1 MSVVLL
7 VVRLALAAI
16 FAVAAVSKLA
26 DRSQT
31 RRTLTEFGVPAGLAP
46 AGAVVL
52 PVAELAAAVLLVP
65 TPTARWG
72 ALLALVLLALFTIG
86 IGRVLARGERPDCNC
101 FGGVHSAPVGP
112 GTLVRNLVFA
122 AGAALVLAAGG
133 GESLT
138 ALDGEAVLAIA
149 AAAAGLLLLGLTW
162 FCWELFK
169 QNGRLL
175 SRVAVLEETVGL
187 GSEQLPPLAEFELG
201 DPAPD
206 IVFAT
211 PEGEP
216 VLVSQLLRPDRP
228 VALIFTDPAC
238 GGCQALTERLPELRE
253 EIGDAVEPILLR
265 AKREALIA
273 YGVGA
278 IPGAVAIDSE
288 GRMASAAAIGE
299 KAVVDLLRSIGD
311 GPDLE
316 LIEVSRSGGS
326 RPEHVGRPLDI
337 SARSAGVQR

>member
-1 MSVVLL
+1 MVSVALL
-7 VVRLALAAI
+7 VLRLGLAAI
-16 FAVAAVSKLA
+16 FAVAAVAKLA

-31 RRTLTEFGVPAGLAP
+31 RRTLTEFGVPAGLVP
-46 AGAVVL
+46 AGALLL
-52 PVAELAAAVLLVP
+52 PAAELAAAVLLVP

-72 ALLALVLLALFTIG
+72 ALLALLLLALFAIG

-112 GTLVRNLVFA
+112 WTLGRNLA
-122 AGAALVLAAGG
+122 LALGAAVVLAGGAGK
-133 GESLT
+133 SLA
-138 ALDGEAVLAIA
+138 ALDGEAVLVIA
-149 AAAAGLLLLGLTW
+149 AAAAGLLVLGLGW

-175 SRVAVLEETVGL
+175 SRVAVLEEAVGI
-187 GSEQLPPLAEFELG
+187 GEQLPPMAELALG

-228 VALIFTDPAC
+228 VVLVFTDPAC
-238 GGCQALTERLPELRE
+238 GGCRSLTERLPQLRGEL
-253 EIGDAVEPILLR
+253 GDAVEPILLHAQR
-265 AKREALIA
+265 AGLIA

-278 IPGAVAIDSE
+278 IPGAVAVDSE

-299 KAVVDLLRSIGD
+299 KAVVDLLRSLAN

-316 LIEVSRSGGS
+316 LIEVPRGRAAAPEGGAA
-326 RPEHVGRPLDI
+326 PIDI
-337 SARSAGVQR
+337 SARLARLPR